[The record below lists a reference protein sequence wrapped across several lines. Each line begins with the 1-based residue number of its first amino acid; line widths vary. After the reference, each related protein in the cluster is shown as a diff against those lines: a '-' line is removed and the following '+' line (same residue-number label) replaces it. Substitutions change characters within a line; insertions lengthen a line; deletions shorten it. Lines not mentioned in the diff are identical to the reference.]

1 MTVSSVIGFAPAIL
15 ILYILL
21 RRYEGFF
28 KEKYIFIFFAVGLVM
43 GMIITV
49 FHLVSDDFVLS
60 HLDLS
65 LLVFVFLFALFEE
78 AAKLVILNMPRFQL
92 KHETVYHGAGL
103 GLGVGSMA
111 IVAISFK
118 VFMDDSDAFGNALTM
133 IGLVVLSFNFCLL
146 HSATGVM
153 IGYGSAKGEV
163 FRLFT
168 RAFLFH
174 AVYNL
179 LLLPFMWSIEG
190 AMYGS
195 LFVATLFSVGL
206 FWYVLSGLMPEAV
219 PPDMQKR
226 RRREVRKRVREKRK
240 NSNTEP

>member
-1 MTVSSVIGFAPAIL
+1 MTLSSVIGFVPAIL

-28 KEKYIFIFFAVGLVM
+28 KEKYIFLSFAVGLIL

-49 FHLVSDDFVLS
+49 FHLVSDDFILS

-65 LLVFVFLFALFEE
+65 LLVFVLLFALFEE
-78 AAKLVILNMPRFQL
+78 AAKLVILNMPRLQL
-92 KHETVYHGAGL
+92 KYDTVYYGAGL

-118 VFMDDSDAFGNALTM
+118 VFMDDPNAFGNLLT
-133 IGLVVLSFNFCLL
+133 ITGLVVLSFNFSLL

-153 IGYGSAKGEV
+153 IGYGCAKKEV
-163 FRLFT
+163 VHFFS

-190 AMYGS
+190 AMYAS
-195 LFVATLFSVGL
+195 LFVATLYTVGL

-219 PPDMQKR
+219 PPEMQKKR
-226 RRREVRKRVREKRK
+226 RRELRKRVREERK
-240 NSNTEP
+240 KSDPGP